1 MLYLAEVQKQ
11 KVKTGFMGSAK
22 AELKL
27 LAYQRAD
34 QSWTPVP
41 GEEAIAAEEV
51 NHLNPGALVL
61 ADLNPNRQVQQV
73 REAGRPLVGILQ
85 AFSRQLEK
93 SKAQEEE
100 IEQWKQSLTYQSE
113 ELNRRNM
120 EMEARLDQL
129 QHIEDDVQRLEAQQQ
144 EIDVNRQTVAELQA
158 EIERNRRDLEGAWEH
173 LRGEQRRLEEQ
184 QSTTLDEGTKQQ
196 LQDLLDRLSGSAP
209 PTVALK
215 EQLNLSFETIANQQ
229 NILNYH
235 WQNLEQQRANAEN
248 QQAEVDRQ
256 SDRLTSRRDQWQQAQ
271 TSFEQASGQLQAQT
285 ALLNCKQDYVQT
297 LGAKLRKQEEI
308 YQQLYRLI
316 EPTGDRKVDV
326 EALEKMPVDQLQQ
339 TVQDLQRE
347 LDSASGFV
355 NDQEEELR
363 LLQQTIDQL
372 QGKLSQASDSDRP
385 NIESELGEERDTY
398 QFLNE
403 TLVGQRQNLQ
413 ERKEVLSQH
422 QSILWRRQGIAPG
435 SRQEDYQSDLGPIL
449 AQIDGLKQ
457 QQENELQTWEQE
469 VEQLKAKIQPLQED
483 VNRQATEQQMQ
494 HQELQSLEESL
505 LSLKVAT
512 AECWGKV
519 HLYEEMLQPIQDNLD
534 ALKHK
539 VEAIAATIDH
549 VQDSG
554 ENQVQAVS
562 QMRERL
568 LSMMAG

>member
-144 EIDVNRQTVAELQA
+144 EVETNRQVVAELQA
-158 EIERNRRDLEGAWEH
+158 EIERSRLDLEGAWEH
-173 LRGEQRRLEEQ
+173 LRGEQRRLEEK

-196 LQDLLDRLSGSAP
+196 LQELLDRLSGSVL
-209 PTVALK
+209 PTVALR
-215 EQLNLSFETIANQQ
+215 EQLNISFEMIANQQ
-229 NILNYH
+229 NILNQH
-235 WQNLEQQRANAEN
+235 WQNLEQQRSTAEN
-248 QQAEVDRQ
+248 QQAHIESQ
-256 SDRLTSRRDQWQQAQ
+256 SANLANRRNQWQQAQ
-271 TSFEQASGQLQAQT
+271 TAFEQVTGQLQAQT
-285 ALLNCKQDYVQT
+285 AILYSKQDHVQT

-316 EPTGDRKVDV
+316 EPAGDRKVDV
-326 EALEKMPVDQLQQ
+326 EALEKMPVEQLQQ

-347 LDSASGFV
+347 LDSASRFV

-363 LLQQTIDQL
+363 FLQQTIDQL
-372 QGKLSQASDSDRP
+372 QGKLSQASDSDRA
-385 NIESELGEERDTY
+385 NVEAELADERDTY

-413 ERKEVLSQH
+413 ERKEILSQH
-422 QSILWRRQGIAPG
+422 QEVLWRKQGIAPG
-435 SRQEDYQSDLGPIL
+435 NRQDDYRSDLGPIL

-457 QQENELQTWEQE
+457 QQANELQAWEQE
-469 VEQLKAKIQPLQED
+469 IEQLRAKIQPLQED
-483 VNRQATEQQMQ
+483 VDRQRNEQQIQ
-494 HQELQSLEESL
+494 QQQLQSLEESL
-505 LSLKVAT
+505 LSLRVAT
-512 AECWGKV
+512 AEYWGRV
-519 HLYEEMLQPIQDNLD
+519 NLYQEMLQPIQDSLD
-534 ALKHK
+534 GLKHK

-549 VQDSG
+549 VQDTG
-554 ENQVQAVS
+554 EHQVQAVS

>member
-11 KVKTGFMGSAK
+11 KVKSGFMGSAK

-129 QHIEDDVQRLEAQQQ
+129 QHIEEDVQRLEVQQQ
-144 EIDVNRQTVAELQA
+144 EVEANRQTVAELQA
-158 EIERNRRDLEGAWEH
+158 EIDRNRSELEGAWEH
-173 LRGEQRRLEEQ
+173 LRGEQRRMEEQ
-184 QSTTLDEGTKQQ
+184 QSTVLDEGTKQQ
-196 LQDLLDRLSGSAP
+196 LQELLDRLSGSVP
-209 PTVALK
+209 PIVTLR
-215 EQLNLSFETIANQQ
+215 EQISLSFETIASQQ
-229 NILNYH
+229 NILNQH
-235 WQNLEQQRANAEN
+235 WQNLEQQRGTAET

-256 SDRLTSRRDQWQQAQ
+256 SASLASRRDQWQQAQ
-271 TSFEQASGQLQAQT
+271 AAFEQAQAQLQAQT
-285 ALLNCKQDYVQT
+285 AMLNCRQSYVQT
-297 LGAKLRKQEEI
+297 LGTKLRQQEEI
-308 YQQLYRLI
+308 YQQIYRLI
-316 EPTGDRKVDV
+316 EPSSDVKVDV
-326 EALEKMPVDQLQQ
+326 EALEKMPVEQLQQ
-339 TVQDLQRE
+339 VVQDLQRE
-347 LDSASGFV
+347 LDSASRFV

-363 LLQQTIDQL
+363 LQQQTIDQL
-372 QGKLSQASDSDRP
+372 QGKLGQASDSDRFS
-385 NIESELGEERDTY
+385 IEAELADERDTY

-403 TLVGQRQNLQ
+403 TLVGQRQNLH
-413 ERKEVLSQH
+413 ERKEILSQH
-422 QSILWRRQGIAPG
+422 QAILWRRQGLAPG
-435 SRQEDYQSDLGPIL
+435 NKQDDYRTDLSPII
-449 AQIDGLKQ
+449 AQVDALKQ
-457 QQENELQTWEQE
+457 QQANELQFGEQE
-469 VEQLKAKIQPLQED
+469 VEQLRAKLQPMQED
-483 VNRQATEQQMQ
+483 VNRQSNEQQTQ
-494 HQELQSLEESL
+494 RQELQSWEESL

-512 AECWGKV
+512 AQCWGRV
-519 HLYEEMLQPIQDNLD
+519 NLYQEMLQPVQDNLD
-534 ALKHK
+534 ELRHK
-539 VEAIAATIDH
+539 LETIAATIEH
-549 VQDSG
+549 VQDTG
-554 ENQVQAVS
+554 EHQVQAVS